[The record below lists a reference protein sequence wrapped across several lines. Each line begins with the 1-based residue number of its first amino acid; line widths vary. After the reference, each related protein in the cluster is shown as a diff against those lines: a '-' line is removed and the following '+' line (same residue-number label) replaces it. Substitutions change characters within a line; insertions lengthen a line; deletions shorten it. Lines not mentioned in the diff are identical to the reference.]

1 MSPLSLGPWR
11 KCSPPILGSQEWC
24 SPPGVPPRQEGAG
37 CCLSIGQ
44 KLPEMQMRFL
54 KAGHGLAEPSQRWG
68 SAPGHFK
75 VWKGEGVGVS
85 QTVWD
90 LGSGNKH

>member
-1 MSPLSLGPWR
+1 
-11 KCSPPILGSQEWC
+11 
-24 SPPGVPPRQEGAG
+24 
-37 CCLSIGQ
+37 
-44 KLPEMQMRFL
+44 MQMRFL